1 MTERTPPGTPGAH
14 GPAGRPDQPAADG
27 WQPQVVALVTVAL
40 TALMASLPVAL
51 PVPVLPQIAQDI
63 HSSTTSTEWLLTS
76 TLLGAAISVPIAG
89 RLGDLYGK
97 KLMLVA
103 ATFFLTVGSL
113 ICALSHT
120 LSRWSSAAAYPG
132 WRCRSPGSSAS
143 TPIITCCSGSAPWA
157 APCRWR
163 ATDSCSPNQHS
174 AVRAGSISPARSCSL
189 SWPWSACCR

>member
-1 MTERTPPGTPGAH
+1 MPPDRTCLSRCSAEGSHDRGNAAGNSGAH
-14 GPAGRPDQPAADG
+14 GPAGQPDQPAADD
-27 WQPQVVALVTVAL
+27 WQPRQVVALVTVAL

-63 HSSTTSTEWLLTS
+63 HSSTASTEWLLTS

-97 KLMLVA
+97 KLMLLA

-120 LSRWSSAAAYPG
+120 RSRWLSAAAYPG
-132 WRCRSPGSSAS
+132 WRWRPCRSASA
-143 TPIITCCSGSAPWA
+143 
-157 APCRWR
+157 
-163 ATDSCSPNQHS
+163 
-174 AVRAGSISPARSCSL
+174 
-189 SWPWSACCR
+189 